1 MMKFKL
7 AIITLVMI
15 CTQNIIS
22 QTKTVTGVVTDN
34 LGSPLPGVTV
44 LVQGVSKG
52 ASTDFDGNFTIEKI
66 SNSDILVFSYVG
78 MFTKT
83 VPVGDKLKFDVVLL
97 ASAESLDEIVVVG
110 YGSQSRAE
118 VTGAIAVVGAEAME
132 ALPVTNA
139 ESALQG
145 RASGI
150 TVASSGV
157 PGSSPSV
164 LIRGLGSIGNNTP
177 LYVIDGVITGNL
189 SGISPNDIESIS
201 VLKDASTTAVYGA
214 QGSSGVIL
222 VTTKKGKNGQSKL
235 DFNTYAG
242 FQSVTKR
249 YDVLGTIDYLK
260 YAGELGVFPNRPLST
275 YTTDTDW
282 QDEIFQDGFI
292 QDYNLTY
299 SGGSD
304 TGSHLFSAEYLS
316 QEGTLVNTGYE
327 RYSFRANSSAKF
339 GKVTIGETMSISF
352 GKQNPELNS
361 GGRSVIEH
369 AIKSA
374 PYLQVYN
381 SNNLGGFQGP
391 SSSADGQDAENPV
404 RVQTHP
410 DAVNKTLGIVG
421 NIYAELEIIEGLN
434 FKTLVG
440 LDYYT
445 YDNSNFMAAYSDDS
459 VEGSNTNFQD
469 FASISRDNGYG
480 QTIIFTNS
488 LVYNKT
494 LADVH
499 NFEFLALVEKFER
512 KNYSRSASSRNYVT
526 NEVDQLSNSFSNISS
541 GSSETNKLGYL
552 GRVNYNYDGKY
563 IASASYRRDA
573 SSRFGANKRW
583 SNFYS
588 GSVGWNIAKESFLED
603 TAFSTLKLR
612 ASYGTV
618 GSDGIGDYQYAP
630 TLTDGFYY
638 PIDGAAAVGVTAD
651 GGSNQDLQWES
662 KEIINVGLDVGLFHE
677 KITAAFEY
685 YKNTSDDLLI
695 YIPSV
700 LSSGIHAGSLPVNA
714 GSVETSGFEVTL
726 GYNDYEGDFTWSANL
741 NLGTSKNEVIS
752 LGGRD
757 DITGSPYKLGGGN
770 ITRSIVGEPLFH
782 FYGLVSDGIYRTQEE
797 VEAVL
802 TGNPGQSTV
811 QPGDVRFKDLN
822 NDGFIN
828 SDDRAI
834 IGNPFPDLTY
844 GFNFDAGYKN
854 FDFNLF
860 ITGVSGNEIFNTNT
874 YDLVGGAN
882 RLFNIST
889 TYNEN
894 RWSASNPEGTEPRA
908 VGAPQNNG
916 VSDRFVEDGSYAR
929 LKNISLGY
937 SLSEGFLG
945 DYVSKLRFYLSA
957 QNLITITDYSGLDPE
972 IGGGE
977 FGIDRGNYPQP
988 KSVLLGLQVSF

>member
-1 MMKFKL
+1 MKFKL